1 MTWLPSLLRLGPKAI
16 RRRINRLNVQYSWPP
31 VSTACETRS
40 QPCCPRKPATV
51 TEFRIE
57 IEVQELVSRV
67 PGMQPALKS
76 LPGSSKEFYG
86 LFAGEVHPVSSLIW
100 VDKLAI
106 FPLRHGSACL
116 SPLGHANPA
125 LTRLTRSG
133 SANAKP

>member
-1 MTWLPSLLRLGPKAI
+1 MAPREYGMRDQVPAVLPEKASYG
-16 RRRINRLNVQYSWPP
+16 NRVHS
-31 VSTACETRS
+31 
-40 QPCCPRKPATV
+40 
-51 TEFRIE
+51 IG
-57 IEVQELVSRV
+57 IEVQELGSRV

-76 LPGSSKEFYG
+76 LPGSSKEIYG
-86 LFAGEVHPVSSLIW
+86 LYAGEVHPVSSLIW